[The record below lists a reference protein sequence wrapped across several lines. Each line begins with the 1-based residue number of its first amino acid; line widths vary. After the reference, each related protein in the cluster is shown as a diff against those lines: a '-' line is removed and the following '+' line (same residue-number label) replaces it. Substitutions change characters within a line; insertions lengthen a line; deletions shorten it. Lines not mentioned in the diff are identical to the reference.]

1 MKRILLT
8 GLCAALISG
17 FAFAQDIN
25 EAIELY
31 NTALKDYQDKNYEL
45 AIQSIEQAHSI
56 ALSIQDSEEAATVKE
71 NCEAV
76 IPAFYLSYGNDF
88 VAKKNNDEALATLK
102 KAIEQAEKYSNTEVK
117 GDAEKLIPQIYLS
130 AGTVDFNAKNY
141 PAAIANYKKALEYEP
156 GNSTA
161 QLRIGLAY
169 LQAKDEAN
177 AVAALVAAKELAD
190 EAGSANDAATASKQL
205 GRLYFVR
212 AVEVQKAK
220 KWKEVLADAKRS
232 VEYDGTNAQAQK
244 LMGIAGVELKDWDTA
259 IAGLEAALTA
269 DPNAKDKNNTIY
281 RLAVSYEAKKNTA
294 KACEYYKQ
302 LLGDANY
309 KATADHKIKN
319 ELKCN

>member
-1 MKRILLT
+1 MKQTPQNKFEVKQLSESE
-8 GLCAALISG
+8 GGG
-17 FAFAQDIN
+17 FLVTFPDLPGCMSDGDSIE
-25 EAIELY
+25 EAIS
-31 NTALKDYQDKNYEL
+31 N
-45 AIQSIEQAHSI
+45 
-56 ALSIQDSEEAATVKE
+56 AA
-71 NCEAV
+71 
-76 IPAFYLSYGNDF
+76 D
-88 VAKKNNDEALATLK
+88 
-102 KAIEQAEKYSNTEVK
+102 TET
-117 GDAEKLIPQIYLS
+117 EW
-130 AGTVDFNAKNY
+130 
-141 PAAIANYKKALEYEP
+141 
-156 GNSTA
+156 
-161 QLRIGLAY
+161 
-169 LQAKDEAN
+169 
-177 AVAALVAAKELAD
+177 LVAAKELAD

-212 AVEVQKAK
+212 AVEVQKVK